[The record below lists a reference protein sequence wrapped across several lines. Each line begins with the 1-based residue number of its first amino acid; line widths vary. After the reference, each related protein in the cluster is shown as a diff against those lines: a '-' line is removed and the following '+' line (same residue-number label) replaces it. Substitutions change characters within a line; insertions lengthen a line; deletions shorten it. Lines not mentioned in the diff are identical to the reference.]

1 MSSVILAY
9 SDKFIGF
16 DVNYNASFSTV
27 LPSESVGEQMTFDAL
42 KFIDNISTTAIS
54 GKLLNNRNYEHQKGF
69 DELYQIVISANE
81 LLTPA
86 KLEFIKN
93 FWIASHKY
101 LCLNELSKYKLVVT
115 GGGNFPKEL
124 LEESKY
130 LIEVN
135 MELKVV

>member
-16 DVNYNASFSTV
+16 DVAYNTSFSTV
-27 LPSESVGEQMTFDAL
+27 LPSESVGEQMTFEAL
-42 KFIDNISTTAIS
+42 KFIDNLSTTVIS

-93 FWIASHKY
+93 FWTASHKY
-101 LCLNELSKYKLVVT
+101 LCLDELSKYKLVVT